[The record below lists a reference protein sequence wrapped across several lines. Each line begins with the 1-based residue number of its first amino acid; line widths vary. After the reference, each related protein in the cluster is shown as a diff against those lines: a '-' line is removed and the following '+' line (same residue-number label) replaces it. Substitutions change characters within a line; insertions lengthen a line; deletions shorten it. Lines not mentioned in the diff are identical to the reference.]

1 MRPDKEVAAT
11 RSKWRKFI
19 HGGGGD
25 LAERIGKSGLEVE
38 DSGMCFTQF
47 RVDEEELA
55 TGLLEGN
62 FEKALQPFQAAL
74 DRIHAAA
81 PELDSI
87 MQEMKIG

>member
-1 MRPDKEVAAT
+1 
-11 RSKWRKFI
+11 
-19 HGGGGD
+19 
-25 LAERIGKSGLEVE
+25 
-38 DSGMCFTQF
+38 MCFTQF